1 MIAPGWE
8 LFFYPIVSHHMS
20 QNTLGKN
27 ERLKSRK
34 QIEFLFK
41 QGQRFAAPPFR
52 VFYVIKK
59 SESKSGE
66 DSSPLQ
72 FGVGAGTRFFK
83 KAADRNRIKRLGR
96 EAWRLQKQEL
106 LQLLIEQNKQMD
118 VFFIYTGK
126 ELPAY
131 TEVFAATTGIIQ
143 KLAGKIK

>member
-1 MIAPGWE
+1 MP
-8 LFFYPIVSHHMS
+8 

-34 QIEFLFK
+34 QIEFLFQ
-41 QGQRFAAPPFR
+41 QGQRFAAPLFR
-52 VFYVIKK
+52 VFYAIKK
-59 SESKSGE
+59 KEPKETTG
-66 DSSPLQ
+66 SPLQ
-72 FGVGAGTRFFK
+72 FGVGASSRFFK
-83 KAADRNRIKRLGR
+83 KAVDRNRIKRLGR

-106 LQLLIEQNKQMD
+106 LQVLEEQNKQLD

-131 TEVFAATTGIIQ
+131 AEVFAATTGIIQ

>member
-1 MIAPGWE
+1 MP
-8 LFFYPIVSHHMS
+8 
-20 QNTLGKN
+20 QNTLGKH

-34 QIEFLFK
+34 QIEFLFQ

-59 SESKSGE
+59 KELKEATGSL
-66 DSSPLQ
+66 LQ
-72 FGVGAGTRFFK
+72 FGVGASSRFFK
-83 KAADRNRIKRLGR
+83 KAVDRNRIKRLGR
-96 EAWRLQKQEL
+96 EAWRLQKREL
-106 LQLLIEQNKQMD
+106 LQVLEEQNKQLD

-131 TEVFAATTGIIQ
+131 AEVFAATTGIIQ

>member
-1 MIAPGWE
+1 MP
-8 LFFYPIVSHHMS
+8 
-20 QNTLGKN
+20 QNTLGKK

-34 QIEFLFK
+34 QIEFLFQ

-59 SESKSGE
+59 RGPKET
-66 DSSPLQ
+66 DNHPLQ

-83 KAADRNRIKRLGR
+83 KAVDRNRIKRLGR
-96 EAWRLQKQEL
+96 EAWRLQKQGL
-106 LQLLIEQNKQMD
+106 LQILEEQNKELD

-131 TEVFAATTGIIQ
+131 AEVFAATMGIIQ
-143 KLAGKIK
+143 KLAGKLK